1 MSKRSSLLATLAIVF
16 ISLAFTACGNDDEYY
31 YSPLVGDWI
40 LVADDYG
47 PVDTYQST
55 FQFYADGSGV
65 YTDYDEWG
73 YEYTYNIYWEPDGSQ
88 LYISFSNGEQWDYQ
102 WAVTGTTLYLTDL
115 DTGSQLT
122 FQMY

>member
-1 MSKRSSLLATLAIVF
+1 MSNRSSLLATLAIVF
-16 ISLAFTACGNDDEYY
+16 ISLAFTACDDDEYY

-47 PVDTYQST
+47 VVDAYQST

-73 YEYTYNIYWEPDGSQ
+73 
-88 LYISFSNGEQWDYQ
+88 L
-102 WAVTGTTLYLTDL
+102 
-115 DTGSQLT
+115 
-122 FQMY
+122 